1 MHIHGMSRTLDQ
13 AILALLDRHDLSDQE
28 TLQKHLERLG
38 FEVTQS
44 TLSRHLKK
52 LHVQKVEGVY
62 RKVEAPRPALPEFSI
77 TQAPPNLLVLRT
89 APGFANALAVRL
101 DGAPIPGLAGTIAG
115 DDTVFIAVKGPKAL
129 AATAEAVEAHL
140 KG

>member
-1 MHIHGMSRTLDQ
+1 MTRTLDQ
-13 AILALLDRHDLSDQE
+13 AILTLLNRHELTDQE
-28 TLQKHLERLG
+28 NLQNQLERQG

-62 RKVEAPRPALPEFSI
+62 RKVEAPRPVLPSF
-77 TQAPPNLLVLRT
+77 TVTLAPPNLLVLRT
-89 APGFANALAVRL
+89 EPGFANALAVRL
-101 DGAPIPGLAGTIAG
+101 DGAPIPGFAGTIAG
-115 DDTVFIAVKGPKAL
+115 DDTIFIAVKGPKAL
-129 AATAEAVEAHL
+129 ATTAEAVEAFL

>member
-1 MHIHGMSRTLDQ
+1 MTRTLDQ
-13 AILALLDRHDLSDQE
+13 AILTLLDRFELTDQE
-28 TLQKHLERLG
+28 NLQKRLEGQG

-52 LHVQKVEGVY
+52 LHVQKVEGIY
-62 RKVEAPRPALPEFSI
+62 RKVEAPRPALPAFTV

-89 APGFANALAVRL
+89 EPGFANALAVRL

-115 DDTVFIAVKGPKAL
+115 DDTIFIAVKGPKAL
-129 AATAEAVEAHL
+129 VATAEAIEAFL

>member
-1 MHIHGMSRTLDQ
+1 MVHSLDH
-13 AILALLDRHDLSDQE
+13 AILGLLDRFELSDQE
-28 TLQKHLERLG
+28 NFQLLLEKQG
-38 FEVTQS
+38 FRVTQS

-62 RKVEAPRPALPEFSI
+62 RKVEAPRAALPAFSI
-77 TQAPPNLLVLRT
+77 TPAPPNLLVLRT
-89 APGFANALAVRL
+89 EPGFANALAVRL

-115 DDTVFIAVKGPKAL
+115 DDTIFIAVRGAKAL
-129 AATAEAVEAHL
+129 PTTAEAIEAFL

>member
-1 MHIHGMSRTLDQ
+1 MTTSLNQ
-13 AILALLDRHDLSDQE
+13 AILTLLERHELTDQDALLKL
-28 TLQKHLERLG
+28 LQRQG

-52 LHVQKVEGVY
+52 LHVQKQEGVY
-62 RKVEAPRPALPEFSI
+62 RKVEPPRPALPGFTL

-89 APGFANALAVRL
+89 EPGFASALAVKL
-101 DGAPIPGLAGTIAG
+101 DGAAIPGLAGTIAG
-115 DDTVFIAVKGPKAL
+115 DDTIFIAVKGPKVL
-129 AATAEAVEAHL
+129 APTTEAIEAYL

>member
-1 MHIHGMSRTLDQ
+1 MTRILDQ
-13 AILALLDRHDLSDQE
+13 ALLTLLNRYEFTDQDN
-28 TLQKHLERLG
+28 LQKYLERQG

-62 RKVEAPRPALPEFSI
+62 RKVEAPRPALPAF
-77 TQAPPNLLVLRT
+77 TVTLAPPNLLVLRT
-89 APGFANALAVRL
+89 DPGFANALAVRL

-115 DDTVFIAVKGPKAL
+115 DDTIFIAVKGPKAL
-129 AATAEAVEAHL
+129 AATAEAIDSFL
-140 KG
+140 KTR

>member
-1 MHIHGMSRTLDQ
+1 MTRILDQ
-13 AILALLDRHDLSDQE
+13 AILTLLDRYEFTDQDN
-28 TLQKHLERLG
+28 LQKYLERQG

-52 LHVQKVEGVY
+52 LHVQKVEGIY
-62 RKVEAPRPALPEFSI
+62 RKVEAARPALPPFTV

-89 APGFANALAVRL
+89 DPGFANALAVRL

-115 DDTVFIAVKGPKAL
+115 DDTIFIAVKGPKAL
-129 AATAEAVEAHL
+129 AATAEAVDLFL
-140 KG
+140 KT